1 MKTAFPRRAGL
12 AALTLW
18 LALCMIGVFASLGK
32 AKPAYEKLQDGDLIF
47 QESNSPQSL
56 AIKLATKSQYSHCGI
71 IFKEGSEYYVSEA
84 VQPVQTIPLKEWIER
99 GVQQRYVVK
108 RLKNADT
115 VLTPAII
122 AEMKRIAR
130 SFEGAPYDIYFEWSD
145 TAMYCSEFVWKIY
158 NRAAGIEIT
167 PLRKM
172 KEFNLNNPLVKFEL
186 IKRYG
191 QDIPYEQLAVAPS
204 DILHSPLLETV
215 EE

>member
-1 MKTAFPRRAGL
+1 MRIAFPRRAGL

-18 LALCMIGVFASLGK
+18 LVLCLTGAFASLGM
-32 AKPAYEKLQDGDLIF
+32 AKPAYEKLQDGDIIF

-71 IFKEGSEYYVSEA
+71 VFKEGDEYYVSEA
-84 VQPVQTIPLKEWIER
+84 VQPVQTIPLTKWIER
-99 GVQQRYVVK
+99 GVRQDYVVK
-108 RLKNADT
+108 RLKNADA
-115 VLTPAII
+115 VLTPGVI

-130 SFEGAPYDIYFEWSD
+130 GFEGAPYDIYFEWSD
-145 TAMYCSEFVWKIY
+145 AAMYCSEFVWKIY

-191 QDIPYEQLAVAPS
+191 RDIPYEQLAVAPS